1 MRPGS
6 ANWPGPR
13 MVSLRSFEGDF
24 GIFPRSPAQVIWGPS
39 TTIAAFS
46 STRSPSNRPSTSNTV
61 RIATQYRPAMPGAL
75 IERLRA
81 CGFVPPDYDG
91 GSLLNVA
98 VTVLDL
104 VGARDETDPPPL
116 RALDPDLRK
125 GVRQVVVVLAD
136 GLGTAQLRALCA
148 AGDTPFIAS
157 LLARAE
163 AGDDADACAGG
174 RVRRVRATVEH
185 ERAAPRSARASALG
199 RHAGICVRV
208 LGRDRLS
215 RTPLRPAVAGARDRG
230 RAVRPRPR
238 ARLGRARV
246 RRHPRHA
253 YRRSR
258 PRRDRSR

>member
-13 MVSLRSFEGDF
+13 MVSLRSFGGDF

-46 STRSPSNRPSTSNTV
+46 STRSPSKRPSTSDAV

-148 AGDTPFIAS
+148 AGDTPRS
-157 LLARAE
+157 EEHTSELQSPDHLVCRLLLE
-163 AGDDADACAGG
+163 KKKKNDEQGSSMNSSTD
-174 RVRRVRATVEH
+174 
-185 ERAAPRSARASALG
+185 
-199 RHAGICVRV
+199 
-208 LGRDRLS
+208 
-215 RTPLRPAVAGARDRG
+215 
-230 RAVRPRPR
+230 
-238 ARLGRARV
+238 
-246 RRHPRHA
+246 
-253 YRRSR
+253 RRSLA
-258 PRRDRSR
+258 